1 MNAIGQHVPGITC
14 LEHSIFVSYISFL
27 MCRRLGL
34 NYSAAAR
41 GGLLHDL
48 YLADWKAQRV
58 GMWKRLVIHP
68 EMAVKNAAAFGLSDL
83 EKDIIRNHMWP
94 VTITKFPRKRESA
107 VVSLADKISTL
118 CEVLRIS
125 HWMRSNHLSELFS
138 APEYGFAAAV
148 GSADAAS

>member
-1 MNAIGQHVPGITC
+1 MISSVHSQRAYLDCVGDLIQTPQVQSMNAIGQHVPGITC

-68 EMAVKNAAAFGLSDL
+68 EMAVKNAAEFGLSDL
-83 EKDIIRNHMWP
+83 EKDIIRNHMW
-94 VTITKFPRKRESA
+94 R
-107 VVSLADKISTL
+107 
-118 CEVLRIS
+118 
-125 HWMRSNHLSELFS
+125 
-138 APEYGFAAAV
+138 
-148 GSADAAS
+148 